1 MNTLSPPRF
10 DSLPRLAYVNAL
22 FIIGT
27 LGTLIT
33 PALLEGWAQL
43 HWTSTQLGVVAAVE
57 LAGLAAG
64 SLTGLYWQ
72 TRWRWRRV
80 ALASLITAIAGN
92 VACMVVKDYAGV
104 CALRAL
110 VGVSG
115 GLLTALYSAVLAN
128 SRSPGRIIAVTTF
141 IQIGV
146 EAAFMFS
153 TTAVFERLGN
163 SGLFILMAA
172 LFAALLPF
180 LSWLPPAWPS
190 ASDAARET
198 QITRGS
204 RRAYP
209 LLLSFVPFIVVQT
222 GVYTFLGEFGRVAAN
237 LPVDVT
243 LRAIG
248 ISVVLSSLGSVAAYA
263 LNDRIGLRLPIGGAL
278 LLMTAMLLGMIL
290 GSRSAALFVVYISLL
305 QIGWIFLNCY
315 LYSALIDANNLLV
328 PAATPFS
335 TLGSVI
341 GATAMGY
348 VLDHGGMMSALALTL
363 GSMLLTALLTLPFLR
378 SRLRRAGWG
387 GHRDERRR
395 RRVAARMASMP
406 SVTGSRSPPP

>member
-1 MNTLSPPRF
+1 MDASAQHRPRF

-33 PALLEGWAQL
+33 PALLEGWAHL
-43 HWTSTQLGVVAAVE
+43 RWSPTQLGVVAAME
-57 LAGLAAG
+57 LAGLGAG
-64 SLTGLYWQ
+64 SLSGLYWQ
-72 TRWRWRRV
+72 TRWPWRRV
-80 ALASLITAIAGN
+80 ALSSLIVAIAGN
-92 VACMVVKDYAGV
+92 VACIVVKDYAGV
-104 CALRAL
+104 CVLRAL

-153 TTAVFERLGN
+153 TSSVFERLGN

-180 LSWLPPAWPS
+180 LSRLPPAWPS
-190 ASDAARET
+190 APAAIQEAHGT
-198 QITRGS
+198 LGS
-204 RRAYP
+204 PRAYP
-209 LLLSFVPFIVVQT
+209 LLFSFIPFIVVQT
-222 GVYTFLGEFGRVAAN
+222 GVYTFLGEFGRVAAD
-237 LPVDVT
+237 LSVDVT

-263 LNDRIGLRLPIGGAL
+263 LNDRIGLRLPIGGAI
-278 LLMTAMLLGMIL
+278 LLMSAMLLAMIL
-290 GSRSAALFVVYISLL
+290 GSRSAALFVLYISLL

-335 TLGSVI
+335 TVGSVV
-341 GATAMGY
+341 GASAMGY
-348 VLDHGGMMSALALTL
+348 VLDHDGMMSALALTM
-363 GSMLLTALLTLPFLR
+363 GGMLLTALLTLPFLR
-378 SRLRRAGWG
+378 GGNSEQPAAGRVRTSDVRLL
-387 GHRDERRR
+387 
-395 RRVAARMASMP
+395 P
-406 SVTGSRSPPP
+406 SSSGTESKT

>member
-1 MNTLSPPRF
+1 VNTLSPYSPRF
-10 DSLPRLAYVNAL
+10 DSLPRLIYVNAL

-33 PALLEGWAQL
+33 PAMLEGWTHL
-43 HWTSTQLGVVAAVE
+43 RWTPSQLGMVAAIE
-57 LAGLAAG
+57 LAGLAVG
-64 SLTGLYWQ
+64 SLSGLYWQ

-80 ALASLITAIAGN
+80 ALASLIVGIGANA
-92 VACMVVKDYAGV
+92 ACMVVKDFAFV
-104 CALRAL
+104 CVLRAL

-115 GLLTALYSAVLAN
+115 GLLSALYSAVLAN

-153 TTAVFERLGN
+153 TTSVFERLGS

-172 LFAALLPF
+172 LFAAPLPF
-180 LSWLPPAWPS
+180 LSGLPPAWPS
-190 ASDAARET
+190 ASAAAQDT
-198 QITRGS
+198 QGTPGS

-209 LLLSFVPFIVVQT
+209 LLFSFIPFIVVQT

-248 ISVVLSSLGSVAAYA
+248 ASVVLSSLGSVAAYA
-263 LNDRIGLRLPIGGAL
+263 LNDRIGLRLPIAGAI
-278 LLMTAMLLGMIL
+278 LLMTAMLLGMFL
-290 GSRSAALFVVYISLL
+290 GSRSAALFVFYISLL

-328 PAATPFS
+328 PAATPSSAF
-335 TLGSVI
+335 GSVV
-341 GATAMGY
+341 GASAMGY
-348 VLDHGGMMSALALTL
+348 VLDHGGIMGALALTV

-378 SRLRRAGWG
+378 PHAGG
-387 GHRDERRR
+387 APQA
-395 RRVAARMASMP
+395 VATS
-406 SVTGSRSPPP
+406 

>member
-1 MNTLSPPRF
+1 VSAHSPHSPRF

-33 PALLEGWAQL
+33 PAMLEGWSHL
-43 HWTSTQLGVVAAVE
+43 RWTATQLGAVAAIE
-57 LAGLAAG
+57 LAGLSLG
-64 SLTGLYWQ
+64 SLSGLYWQ

-80 ALASLITAIAGN
+80 ALPTLLVGIAAN
-92 VACMVVKDYAGV
+92 AACMVVKDYAGV

-146 EAAFMFS
+146 EAAFLFS
-153 TTAVFERLGN
+153 TTSVFEGLGS
-163 SGLFILMAA
+163 SGLFLLMAA
-172 LFAALLPF
+172 LFAVLLPF
-180 LSWLPPAWPS
+180 LSWLPPAWPGAS
-190 ASDAARET
+190 AAVRET
-198 QITRGS
+198 PAGHGS

-209 LLLSFVPFIVVQT
+209 LLFSFIPFILVQA
-222 GVYTFLGEFGRVAAN
+222 GVYTFLGEFGRVAAH

-263 LNDRIGLRLPIGGAL
+263 LNDRIGLRLPIGGAI

-290 GSRSAALFVVYISLL
+290 GSRSAAWFVFYISLL

-335 TLGSVI
+335 TLGSVV
-341 GATAMGY
+341 GASAMGY
-348 VLDHGGMMSALALTL
+348 VLDHGGVMSALALTL
-363 GSMLLTALLTLPFLR
+363 GLMLLTALLTLPFLR
-378 SRLRRAGWG
+378 SLRRRSWAPRWATPS
-387 GHRDERRR
+387 RRR
-395 RRVAARMASMP
+395 AP
-406 SVTGSRSPPP
+406 G

>member
-1 MNTLSPPRF
+1 MNAHSPHGPRF
-10 DSLPRLAYVNAL
+10 DSLPRLTYVNAL

-33 PALLEGWAQL
+33 PAMLEGWTHL
-43 HWTSTQLGVVAAVE
+43 RWTATQLGMVAAIE

-64 SLTGLYWQ
+64 SLSGLYWQ
-72 TRWRWRRV
+72 TRWRWRQV
-80 ALASLITAIAGN
+80 ALPSLIVGIAAN
-92 VACMVVKDYAGV
+92 VACIVVKDYTTV
-104 CALRAL
+104 CVLRAL

-115 GLLTALYSAVLAN
+115 GLLAALYSAVLAN

-141 IQIGV
+141 IQIGL

-153 TTAVFERLGN
+153 TTSVFERLGS
-163 SGLFILMAA
+163 SGLFMLMAA

-180 LSWLPPAWPS
+180 LSWLPPAWPG
-190 ASDAARET
+190 ASGATQET
-198 QITRGS
+198 QETRGS

-209 LLLSFVPFIVVQT
+209 LLFSFIPFIVVQT

-237 LPVDVT
+237 LSVDMT

-248 ISVVLSSLGSVAAYA
+248 TSVVLSSLGSVAAYA
-263 LNDRIGLRLPIGGAL
+263 LNDRIGLRLPIGGAI

-290 GSRSAALFVVYISLL
+290 GSRSAAWFVIYISLL

-315 LYSALIDANNLLV
+315 LYSALIDANKLLV

-335 TLGSVI
+335 ALGSVV
-341 GATAMGY
+341 GAGAMGY
-348 VLDHGGMMSALALTL
+348 VLDHGGLMSALALTL

-378 SRLRRAGWG
+378 SHAVGAAQA
-387 GHRDERRR
+387 
-395 RRVAARMASMP
+395 VATP
-406 SVTGSRSPPP
+406 

>member
-1 MNTLSPPRF
+1 VKTHSLPRF
-10 DSLPRLAYVNAL
+10 DSLPRLVYVNAL

-33 PALLEGWAQL
+33 PAMLEGWTQL
-43 HWTSTQLGVVAAVE
+43 RWTPTQLGAVAAIE

-64 SLTGLYWQ
+64 SLSGLYWQ

-80 ALASLITAIAGN
+80 ALLSLLVGVAGN
-92 VACMVVKDYAGV
+92 AACMVVKDYTGV

-115 GLLTALYSAVLAN
+115 GLLAALYSAVLAN
-128 SRSPGRIIAVTTF
+128 SRSPGRVIAVTTF

-153 TTAVFERLGN
+153 TTSVFDRLGS

-180 LSWLPPAWPS
+180 LSSLPPAWPS
-190 ASDAARET
+190 ATAATQEA

-209 LLLSFVPFIVVQT
+209 LLLSFIPFIVVQT
-222 GVYTFLGEFGRVAAN
+222 GVYTFLAEFGRVAAN
-237 LPVDVT
+237 LSVDAT
-243 LRAIG
+243 MRAIG
-248 ISVVLSSLGSVAAYA
+248 TSVVLSSLGSAAAYA
-263 LNDRIGLRLPIGGAL
+263 LNDRIGLRLPIGGAI

-290 GSRSAALFVVYISLL
+290 GSRSAALFVFYISLL

-335 TLGSVI
+335 AVGSVV
-341 GATAMGY
+341 GASAMGY
-348 VLDHGGMMSALALTL
+348 VLDHGGMMSALALTT
-363 GSMLLTALLTLPFLR
+363 GSMMLTALLTLPFLR
-378 SRLRRAGWG
+378 SHAVGTPQA
-387 GHRDERRR
+387 
-395 RRVAARMASMP
+395 VATS
-406 SVTGSRSPPP
+406 

>member
-80 ALASLITAIAGN
+80 ALASLITAIACN

-180 LSWLPPAWPS
+180 LSWLPPGWPG
-190 ASDAARET
+190 ASDAAQET

-378 SRLRRAGWG
+378 SRFPRSWSLPWATPSRRRAPG
-387 GHRDERRR
+387 
-395 RRVAARMASMP
+395 
-406 SVTGSRSPPP
+406 

>member
-1 MNTLSPPRF
+1 MNTHSPHRPRF

-33 PALLEGWAQL
+33 PAMLEGWTHL
-43 HWTSTQLGVVAAVE
+43 RWVPTQLGVVAAIE

-64 SLTGLYWQ
+64 SLSGLYWQ
-72 TRWRWRRV
+72 TRWRWRQV
-80 ALASLITAIAGN
+80 ALPSLIVGIAAN
-92 VACMVVKDYAGV
+92 VGCMVVKDYTAV
-104 CALRAL
+104 CVLRAL

-153 TTAVFERLGN
+153 TTSVFERLGS

-172 LFAALLPF
+172 LFAVLLPF

-190 ASDAARET
+190 ASGATQET
-198 QITRGS
+198 RGTRGS

-209 LLLSFVPFIVVQT
+209 LLFSFIPFITVQT

-237 LPVDVT
+237 LSVDVT
-243 LRAIG
+243 LVAIG
-248 ISVVLSSLGSVAAYA
+248 TSVVLSSLGSVAAYA
-263 LNDRIGLRLPIGGAL
+263 LNDRIGLRLPIGGAI

-290 GSRSAALFVVYISLL
+290 GSRSATLFVFYIALL

-328 PAATPFS
+328 PAATPVS
-335 TLGSVI
+335 TFGSVV
-341 GATAMGY
+341 GASSMGY
-348 VLDHGGMMSALALTL
+348 VLDHGGMTSALALTM

-378 SRLRRAGWG
+378 SPAVDARQA
-387 GHRDERRR
+387 
-395 RRVAARMASMP
+395 VATR
-406 SVTGSRSPPP
+406 

>member
-1 MNTLSPPRF
+1 MNTLPPYSPRF
-10 DSLPRLAYVNAL
+10 DSLPRLTYVNAL

-33 PALLEGWAQL
+33 PAMLEGWTHL
-43 HWTSTQLGVVAAVE
+43 RWTPSQLGMVAAIE
-57 LAGLAAG
+57 LAGLAVG
-64 SLTGLYWQ
+64 SLSGLYWQ

-80 ALASLITAIAGN
+80 AVPSLIVAIAAN
-92 VACMVVKDYAGV
+92 VACMVVTDYTGV
-104 CALRAL
+104 CVLRAL

-153 TTAVFERLGN
+153 TTSVFERLGS

-190 ASDAARET
+190 ASAATQET

-209 LLLSFVPFIVVQT
+209 LLFSFIPFIVVQT

-237 LPVDVT
+237 LSVDVT
-243 LRAIG
+243 MRAIG
-248 ISVVLSSLGSVAAYA
+248 TSVVLSSLGSVAAYA
-263 LNDRIGLRLPIGGAL
+263 LNDRVGLRLPIAGAI

-290 GSRSAALFVVYISLL
+290 GSRSAALFVFYISLL

-328 PAATPFS
+328 PAATPSSAF
-335 TLGSVI
+335 GSVV
-341 GATAMGY
+341 GASAMGY
-348 VLDHGGMMSALALTL
+348 VLDHGGMMGALALTV
-363 GSMLLTALLTLPFLR
+363 GSMLLTALLTLLFLR
-378 SRLRRAGWG
+378 SPAVG
-387 GHRDERRR
+387 DAQA
-395 RRVAARMASMP
+395 VATS
-406 SVTGSRSPPP
+406 

>member
-1 MNTLSPPRF
+1 VKTQSPPRF

-33 PALLEGWAQL
+33 PAMLEGWSHL
-43 HWTSTQLGVVAAVE
+43 RWTSTQLGVAAAIE
-57 LAGLAAG
+57 LAGLALG
-64 SLTGLYWQ
+64 SLSGLYWQ

-80 ALASLITAIAGN
+80 ALLSLIAGIAGN
-92 VACMVVKDYAGV
+92 AACMVVKDYTGV
-104 CALRAL
+104 CVLRAL

-153 TTAVFERLGN
+153 TSSVFERLGS
-163 SGLFILMAA
+163 SGLFIMMAA

-180 LSWLPPAWPS
+180 LSFLPPAWPS
-190 ASDAARET
+190 GLAAT
-198 QITRGS
+198 QARHTARGA

-209 LLLSFVPFIVVQT
+209 LLFSFIPFIVVQS
-222 GVYTFLGEFGRVAAN
+222 GVYTFLGEFGRRAAN
-237 LPVDVT
+237 LSVDVT

-248 ISVVLSSLGSVAAYA
+248 MSVVLSSLGSVAAYA
-263 LNDRIGLRLPIGGAL
+263 LNDRIGLRRPIGGAI

-290 GSRSAALFVVYISLL
+290 GSRSAAWFVFYISLL

-335 TLGSVI
+335 ALGSVI
-341 GATAMGY
+341 GAGAMGY
-348 VLDHGGMMSALALTL
+348 VLDQGGITSALALTL
-363 GSMLLTALLTLPFLR
+363 GSMLLTALLTVPFLR
-378 SRLRRAGWG
+378 SQ
-387 GHRDERRR
+387 
-395 RRVAARMASMP
+395 RVDATQAVATS
-406 SVTGSRSPPP
+406 